1 MELNPIALQFMF
13 DETLFHFNN
22 ETFISTSNKKYTG
35 DNKSNIT
42 LISKQ
47 KFTPADF
54 ELLIK
59 ILGALKFSLDDV
71 ALYIPNND
79 EDYKQLLIDLNP
91 KHIILFGINPFEIG
105 LRETVINVYDIEQLS
120 NYSIL
125 QAEKFSFY
133 HTDALKK
140 KALWFALQKLFNK

>member
-22 ETFISTSNKKYTG
+22 ETFINNSNRKYTG
-35 DNKSNIT
+35 ENKSNIT
-42 LISKQ
+42 IITKQ
-47 KFTPADF
+47 KFTPTDF

-59 ILGALKFSLDDV
+59 ILGALKFSLDDI
-71 ALYIPNND
+71 ALYTSTSG
-79 EDYKQLLIDLNP
+79 EEYKLILEELKP
-91 KHIILFGINPFEIG
+91 KNIILFGINPFEIG
-105 LRETVINVYDIEQLS
+105 LRETVINVYDIGNLPEY
-120 NYSIL
+120 NIL